1 MKIELLIITAL
12 ESELKRES
20 LPRGVEIVYCG
31 VGKIN
36 AAMTS
41 IKAIQQYSPKRILN
55 FGTAGK
61 IKPELQGLLEIG
73 KVIQRDMDAEPLAPR
88 GITPFCPRPQE
99 YLSTGKFLCG
109 SGDSFVTA
117 TDPWLHSQGVDLVDM
132 ELYAIAAIAHE
143 HHIPWQSFKY
153 ITDDANE
160 SSGEDWQA
168 KVHNGQDLF
177 LRQLQEIL
185 RN

>member
-1 MKIELLIITAL
+1 MKTELLIITAL

-41 IKAIQQYSPKRILN
+41 IKAIQQHSPKRILN

-61 IKPELQGLLEIG
+61 IKPGLQGLLEIG

>member
-1 MKIELLIITAL
+1 MKTDLLIITAL

-20 LPRGVEIVYCG
+20 LPQGVHIVYSG

-41 IKAIQQYSPKRILN
+41 IKAIHQYSPKRILN

-61 IKPELQGLLEIG
+61 LKPELQGLLEIG

-88 GITPFCPRPQE
+88 GSTPFCNRPQE
-99 YLSTGKFLCG
+99 YVSTGQFLCG

-117 TDPWLHSQGVDLVDM
+117 YDPWLSSQGVDVVDM
-132 ELYAIAAIAHE
+132 ELFAIAAIAHE
-143 HHIPWQSFKY
+143 HNIPWQSFKY

-168 KVHNGQDLF
+168 KVHHGQDLF
-177 LRQLQEIL
+177 LDRIQDIL
-185 RN
+185 SN